1 MTIKEIKKENDKI
14 KELTIS
20 LEDFEKSM
28 LDLIKSYRL
37 NNMKK
42 IGFKNINYTNLFD
55 GIVSIHKG
63 YKI

>member
-28 LDLIKSYRL
+28 LDLIESYKL
-37 NNMKK
+37 NNKKK
-42 IGFKNINYTNLFD
+42 ITLTDDNLLYYINSECNLVNI
-55 GIVSIHKG
+55 G
-63 YKI
+63 